1 MCKGIN
7 YCRLDGNTRIEQR
20 ADIVRKFNNDPQV
33 SLCLISTKYDLY
45 SYYAI
50 LKILIVGFYGYYF
63 FFINVEINI

>member
-33 SLCLISTKYDLY
+33 SLCLISTKYG
-45 SYYAI
+45 
-50 LKILIVGFYGYYF
+50 LIIMLFKKYNSRSF
-63 FFINVEINI
+63 NSFH